1 MECNA
6 GEYASQWMHARRES
20 MTAYRSVTAAQQ
32 CILSHLPMM
41 GTETVA
47 LHDSLG
53 RVLACDVSANRNHP
67 PYDVS
72 AMDGYAVR
80 YADIAEATPDIPVGL
95 LVVDD
100 IRAGAMPKVKVLP
113 GKAARIMTGA
123 PVPAGAD
130 TVIRV
135 EDTAGNDDRVAIF
148 VAPKP
153 GANIRP
159 LGENLRN
166 GEVVLASGTE
176 ITPGVLAI
184 LAMVKQKRLSV
195 FARPRVA
202 ILSTGDELEGMD
214 EPVDENK
221 IPDANSHALYAQCK
235 SLGITP
241 TLLGI
246 AHDNPIELRAKLA
259 EGLKYDVL
267 LASGGV
273 SVGHH
278 DFMRPMLDALG
289 ITMHFWR
296 VAMRPG
302 HPLAF
307 GSSKGGTSKGGIS
320 ENSTLVFGLPGNPVA
335 SMVCFEQFVAPACRF
350 MMGHQQLFRRTITA
364 RLGHDM
370 KDRAGRS
377 HFVRVTLSRDD
388 QGYVANST
396 GAQGSGVLL
405 SMAMADGFMLIPAE
419 SEGFKAGDQVTVQ
432 LLQGTDFQA
441 KAFYT

>member
-1 MECNA
+1 MS
-6 GEYASQWMHARRES
+6 YF
-20 MTAYRSVTAAQQ
+20 SVTEAQD
-32 CILSHLPMM
+32 CILEHASCMNM
-41 GTETVA
+41 ERVA
-47 LHDSLG
+47 LHDSLN

-80 YADIAEATPDIPVGL
+80 FADLAEATTDVPVAL
-95 LVVDD
+95 TVVDD
-100 IRAGAMPKVKVLP
+100 IRAGVMPQVKVLP

-135 EDTAGNDDRVAIF
+135 EDTQDAGDRVSIL
-148 VAPKP
+148 VPQKQ

-166 GEVVLASGTE
+166 GEIVLTRGTE

-184 LAMVKQKRLSV
+184 LAMVKQKEVSV
-195 FARPRVA
+195 FARPTVA
-202 ILSTGDELEGMD
+202 ILSTGDELDSID

-221 IPDANSHALYAQCK
+221 IPDANSHALYAQCR
-235 SLGITP
+235 SIGITP

-307 GSSKGGTSKGGIS
+307 GTS
-320 ENSTLVFGLPGNPVA
+320 ENGLVFGLPGNPVA
-335 SMVCFEQFVAPACRF
+335 SMVCFEQFVAPACRA
-350 MMGHQQLFRRTITA
+350 MMGHKRLFRRTIMA
-364 RLGHDM
+364 RLAHDV
-370 KDRAGRS
+370 KDRVGRA
-377 HFVRVTLSRDD
+377 HFVRVTLSRDE
-388 QGYVANST
+388 QGYVATST

-405 SMAMADGFMLIPAE
+405 SMAMADGLMLIPAE
-419 SEGFKAGDQVTVQ
+419 SEGFKKGDMVTIQ
-432 LLQGTDFQA
+432 LLQGMEFQQA
-441 KAFYT
+441 ACLQEG

>member
-1 MECNA
+1 MSYISVSEA
-6 GEYASQWMHARRES
+6 QASVLKHVS
-20 MTAYRSVTAAQQ
+20 CLSVE
-32 CILSHLPMM
+32 P
-41 GTETVA
+41 VA
-47 LHDSLG
+47 LHDSLN
-53 RVLACDVSANRNHP
+53 RVLAEDVEANRNHP

-80 YADIAEATPDIPVGL
+80 FGDIAEATSDQSVSL
-95 LVVDD
+95 TVVDD
-100 IRAGAMPKVKVLP
+100 IRAGVMPQVKVLP

-123 PVPAGAD
+123 PVPSGAD

-135 EDTAGNDDRVAIF
+135 EDTEDDDGRIAIL

-166 GEVVLASGTE
+166 GEIVLTKGTE

-184 LAMVKQKRLSV
+184 LAMVKQKQVSV
-195 FARPRVA
+195 FARPTVA

-214 EPVDENK
+214 EPIDENK

-278 DFMRPMLDALG
+278 DFMRPMLDTLG

-307 GSSKGGTSKGGIS
+307 GTSQTGAA
-320 ENSTLVFGLPGNPVA
+320 VFGLPGNPVA
-335 SMVCFEQFVAPACRF
+335 SMVCFEQFVAPACRS

-364 RLGHDM
+364 RLKHDI
-370 KDRAGRS
+370 KDRTGRA

-388 QGYVANST
+388 HGYVATST

-419 SEGFKAGDQVTVQ
+419 SEGFKACDQVTVQ
-432 LLQGTDFQA
+432 LLQGMEFQS
-441 KAFYT
+441 KADLEVRL